1 MTGGATE
8 LSRARLGELLAR
20 FSGLRV
26 GVIGD
31 LALDAY
37 WYADMTRAVLS
48 RETPHFPRPIVREVF
63 SAGAGANVAHN
74 LAELGAREVVV
85 FSVLGQD
92 WRAELLSAVLAEAG
106 VNAAHLIR
114 AAGRVTPAYIKPIL
128 QGYDSQQEDARLDF
142 GSDEPL
148 PPDLEDALIAALQA
162 QLRSQLRS
170 LDALLVADQ
179 FEVNGAITD
188 RVRDALNTLAADHPD
203 KVFVVDSRLRIGLF
217 RHMILKP
224 NRMEAAG
231 AVDQDGAPLTHAALA
246 AIGRALSARSERPA
260 FITLSEE
267 GVLVAAA
274 GEERILPAAPVTPPL
289 DPVGAGDAFSA
300 ALGMALAAGASPW
313 EAGALANLAAAVVLE
328 KLHQTGTASPAEIL
342 TRYDLTHPKDA
353 P

>member
-1 MTGGATE
+1 MTGGAAE

-20 FSGLRV
+20 FPGLRV

-48 RETPHFPRPIVREVF
+48 RETPHFPRPIVREAY

-74 LAELGAREVVV
+74 LARLGAGEVAA
-85 FSVLGQD
+85 FSVVGQD
-92 WRAELLSAVLAEAG
+92 WRADLLAAVLNQAG
-106 VNAAHLIR
+106 VNAAHLVR
-114 AAGRVTPAYIKPIL
+114 AKGRVTPAYIKPIL
-128 QGYDSQQEDARLDF
+128 EGYESQQEDARLDF
-142 GSDEPL
+142 GSDRPL

-162 QLRSQLRS
+162 QLRA

-188 RVRDALNTLAADHPD
+188 GVRDALNALAADHPD
-203 KVFVVDSRLRIGLF
+203 KVFVVDSRQRIGLF
-217 RHMILKP
+217 RPMILKP

-231 AVDQDGAPLTHAALA
+231 AVDAAPAPGPLTPEALA
-246 AIGRALSARSERPA
+246 AIGRALSSRSARPT
-260 FITLSEE
+260 FITLSEA
-267 GVLVAAA
+267 GVLVVAE
-274 GEERILPAAPVTPPL
+274 GEARVLPAAPVTPPL
-289 DPVGAGDAFSA
+289 DPVGAGDAFCA

-342 TRYDLTHPKDA
+342 ARYDLAHPEDA